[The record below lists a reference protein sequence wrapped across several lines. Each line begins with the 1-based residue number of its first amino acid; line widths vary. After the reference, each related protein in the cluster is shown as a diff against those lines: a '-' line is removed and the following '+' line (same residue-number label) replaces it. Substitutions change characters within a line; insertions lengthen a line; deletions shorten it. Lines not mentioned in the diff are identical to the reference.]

1 MTSDAKVGL
10 LLGLVFI
17 FIIAFVINGLPRFR
31 SAVNE
36 AQATTN
42 MAVGDDN
49 YGITGKESKALE
61 AMDWG
66 SIENSPAA
74 EQQATENT
82 TSSNNPSNVI
92 TQNNDSG
99 NELSTDSQ
107 PDTANNDGELDMFTR
122 FRVRLQNNPFEG
134 QPSEPA
140 SSSNNVAQNNQTTQ
154 TAVPAQQN
162 VQPAQTQSNNKKT
175 SLDLSQYKTYVV
187 GSGESLSSI
196 AKKFYG
202 TEEGNKISTI
212 QELYEANR
220 DILKSVDSVVSGQK
234 IVIPDLPST
243 PMPVLPTKTQ
253 PEKVLTGPQFANV
266 KYVGNP
272 IPDTGRWYEVKG
284 DDNLWK
290 IASEQLG
297 KGSRY
302 TELIKLNTDKISEDG
317 KLKPGTRLRLPAK

>member
-31 SAVNE
+31 SAAND
-36 AQATTN
+36 AQATPA

-61 AMDWG
+61 AMDWRSG
-66 SIENSPAA
+66 VNTTAA
-74 EQQATENT
+74 GQQSTENT
-82 TSSNNPSNVI
+82 TGSNNPSDVI
-92 TQNNDSG
+92 TQNNDPG
-99 NELSTDSQ
+99 NELATESQ
-107 PDTANNDGELDMFTR
+107 PDTANNNDELDMFTR
-122 FRVRLQNNPFEG
+122 FRVKLQNNPFET
-134 QPSEPA
+134 QPSEPV
-140 SSSNNVAQNNQTTQ
+140 SSSNNVAQNNQTIQ
-154 TAVPAQQN
+154 PAVPAQQN
-162 VQPAQTQSNNKKT
+162 VQPTQTQSNNKT

-187 GSGESLSSI
+187 GNGESLSSI

-243 PMPVLPTKTQ
+243 PMPVLPTKAQ

-266 KYVGNP
+266 KSVGNP

-302 TELIKLNTDKISEDG
+302 TELIKLNTDRISEDG